1 MPFILIVIGVIL
13 VVLNY
18 KALKKD
24 ETSFSD
30 VLKYKQ
36 KDMTEVEI
44 EIGAIRRDIAES
56 LTELQ
61 KEILD
66 IKQHINFNNNVED
79 IKENLE
85 TDEEL
90 ISNNL
95 TSIDEEV
102 DVINEIDNKNKTEV
116 IRELISLGL
125 NDEEIC
131 EKLSLGKGE
140 VLLVGIY
147 TKNKGSI

>member
-18 KALKKD
+18 KALKKY
-24 ETSFSD
+24 ENSFSD

-36 KDMTEVEI
+36 KDMTEVEV

-140 VLLVGIY
+140 VLLVRNLY
-147 TKNKGSI
+147 KK

>member
-24 ETSFSD
+24 ESSFSD

-36 KDMTEVEI
+36 KDMTKVEV

-66 IKQHINFNNNVED
+66 IKQYINFNNNVED

-125 NDEEIC
+125 NDDEIC

-140 VLLVGIY
+140 VLLVRNLY
-147 TKNKGSI
+147 KK

>member
-18 KALKKD
+18 KALRKKD
-24 ETSFSD
+24 ETSFSN

-36 KDMTEVEI
+36 KDMTEVEV

-56 LTELQ
+56 LTEIQ

-66 IKQHINFNNNVED
+66 IKQHINLNNNVED

-95 TSIDEEV
+95 NSTDEEV
-102 DVINEIDNKNKTEV
+102 DVINEIDNKNKTGT

-131 EKLSLGKGE
+131 ERLSLGKGE
-140 VLLVGIY
+140 VLLVRNLY
-147 TKNKGSI
+147 EN

>member
-30 VLKYKQ
+30 MLKYKQ
-36 KDMTEVEI
+36 KDMTEVEV

-66 IKQHINFNNNVED
+66 IKQYINLNNNIED

-85 TDEEL
+85 IDEEL

-102 DVINEIDNKNKTEV
+102 DVINEIDNKNKTAV

-140 VLLVGIY
+140 VLLVRNLY
-147 TKNKGSI
+147 KK

>member
-1 MPFILIVIGVIL
+1 
-13 VVLNY
+13 
-18 KALKKD
+18 
-24 ETSFSD
+24 
-30 VLKYKQ
+30 
-36 KDMTEVEI
+36 MTEVEV

-56 LTELQ
+56 LTEIQ

-66 IKQHINFNNNVED
+66 IKQHINLNNNVED

-95 TSIDEEV
+95 NSTDEEV
-102 DVINEIDNKNKTEV
+102 DVINEIDNKNKTGT

-131 EKLSLGKGE
+131 ERLSLGKGE
-140 VLLVGIY
+140 VLLVRNLY
-147 TKNKGSI
+147 KK

>member
-24 ETSFSD
+24 ETSFCD
-30 VLKYKQ
+30 MLKYKQ
-36 KDMTEVEI
+36 KDMTEVEV

-95 TSIDEEV
+95 TYLDEEV

-140 VLLVGIY
+140 VLLVRNLY
-147 TKNKGSI
+147 KK

>member
-125 NDEEIC
+125 NDDEIC

-140 VLLVGIY
+140 VLLVRNLY
-147 TKNKGSI
+147 KK

>member
-24 ETSFSD
+24 ESSFSD

-61 KEILD
+61 KEILE

-125 NDEEIC
+125 NDDEIC

-140 VLLVGIY
+140 VLLVRNLY
-147 TKNKGSI
+147 KK

>member
-36 KDMTEVEI
+36 KDMTEVEV
-44 EIGAIRRDIAES
+44 EIGVIRRDIAES

-140 VLLVGIY
+140 VLLVRNLY
-147 TKNKGSI
+147 KK

>member
-36 KDMTEVEI
+36 KDMTEVEV

-61 KEILD
+61 KEILE

-125 NDEEIC
+125 NDDEIC

-140 VLLVGIY
+140 VLLVRNLY
-147 TKNKGSI
+147 KK

>member
-18 KALKKD
+18 KDLKKD
-24 ETSFSD
+24 ESSFSD

-36 KDMTEVEI
+36 KDMTEVEV

-61 KEILD
+61 KEILE

-125 NDEEIC
+125 NDDEIC

-140 VLLVGIY
+140 VLLVRNLY
-147 TKNKGSI
+147 KK

>member
-24 ETSFSD
+24 ETSFSN

-36 KDMTEVEI
+36 KDMTEVEV

-95 TSIDEEV
+95 NSTDEEV
-102 DVINEIDNKNKTEV
+102 DVINEIDNKNKTEA

-131 EKLSLGKGE
+131 ERLSLGKGE
-140 VLLVGIY
+140 VLLVRNLY
-147 TKNKGSI
+147 KK

>member
-18 KALKKD
+18 NALKKD

-36 KDMTEVEI
+36 KDMTEVEV

-61 KEILD
+61 KEILE

-85 TDEEL
+85 IDEEL

-125 NDEEIC
+125 NDDEIC

-140 VLLVGIY
+140 VLLVRNLY
-147 TKNKGSI
+147 KK

>member
-24 ETSFSD
+24 ESSFSD

-125 NDEEIC
+125 NDDEIC

-140 VLLVGIY
+140 VLLVRNLY
-147 TKNKGSI
+147 KK

>member
-95 TSIDEEV
+95 TSTDEEV

-140 VLLVGIY
+140 VLLVRNLY
-147 TKNKGSI
+147 KK

>member
-90 ISNNL
+90 ISNIL

-140 VLLVGIY
+140 VLLVRNLY
-147 TKNKGSI
+147 KK

>member
-1 MPFILIVIGVIL
+1 MKVPL
-13 VVLNY
+13 V
-18 KALKKD
+18 
-24 ETSFSD
+24 
-30 VLKYKQ
+30 
-36 KDMTEVEI
+36 
-44 EIGAIRRDIAES
+44 IGAIRRDIAES

-61 KEILD
+61 KEILE

-125 NDEEIC
+125 NDDEIC

-140 VLLVGIY
+140 VLLVRNLY
-147 TKNKGSI
+147 KK

>member
-24 ETSFSD
+24 ESSFSD

-36 KDMTEVEI
+36 KDMTEVEV

-66 IKQHINFNNNVED
+66 IKQHINFNNNLED

-90 ISNNL
+90 ISSNL
-95 TSIDEEV
+95 NSLDEEV
-102 DVINEIDNKNKTEV
+102 DVINEIDNKNKTGV

-140 VLLVGIY
+140 VLLVRNLY
-147 TKNKGSI
+147 KK

>member
-1 MPFILIVIGVIL
+1 MPFILIVIGLIL
-13 VVLNY
+13 VFLNY

-24 ETSFSD
+24 ESSFSD

-36 KDMTEVEI
+36 KDMTEVEV

-61 KEILD
+61 KEILE

-125 NDEEIC
+125 NDDEIC

-140 VLLVGIY
+140 VLLVRNLY
-147 TKNKGSI
+147 KK

>member
-1 MPFILIVIGVIL
+1 
-13 VVLNY
+13 
-18 KALKKD
+18 
-24 ETSFSD
+24 
-30 VLKYKQ
+30 
-36 KDMTEVEI
+36 MTEVEI

-140 VLLVGIY
+140 VLLVRNLY
-147 TKNKGSI
+147 KK

>member
-24 ETSFSD
+24 ESSFSD

-36 KDMTEVEI
+36 KDMTEVEV

-61 KEILD
+61 KEILE

-85 TDEEL
+85 IDEEL

-125 NDEEIC
+125 NDDEIC

-140 VLLVGIY
+140 VLLVRNLY
-147 TKNKGSI
+147 KK

>member
-30 VLKYKQ
+30 ILKYKQ
-36 KDMTEVEI
+36 KDMTEVEV

-66 IKQHINFNNNVED
+66 IKQYINLNNNIED

-85 TDEEL
+85 IDEEL

-102 DVINEIDNKNKTEV
+102 DVINEIDNKNKTAV

-140 VLLVGIY
+140 VLLVRNLY
-147 TKNKGSI
+147 KK

>member
-30 VLKYKQ
+30 VLKYQQ

-140 VLLVGIY
+140 VLLVRNLY
-147 TKNKGSI
+147 KK

>member
-24 ETSFSD
+24 ESSFSD

-36 KDMTEVEI
+36 KDMTEVEV

-61 KEILD
+61 KEILE

-116 IRELISLGL
+116 IRELISLGF
-125 NDEEIC
+125 NDDEIC

-140 VLLVGIY
+140 VLLVRNLY
-147 TKNKGSI
+147 KK

>member
-24 ETSFSD
+24 ESSFSD

-36 KDMTEVEI
+36 KDMTEVEV

-56 LTELQ
+56 LTELL
-61 KEILD
+61 E

-125 NDEEIC
+125 NDDEIC

-140 VLLVGIY
+140 VLLVRNLY
-147 TKNKGSI
+147 KK

>member
-1 MPFILIVIGVIL
+1 MFVICIYL
-13 VVLNY
+13 P
-18 KALKKD
+18 D
-24 ETSFSD
+24 S
-30 VLKYKQ
+30 
-36 KDMTEVEI
+36 
-44 EIGAIRRDIAES
+44 
-56 LTELQ
+56 
-61 KEILD
+61 
-66 IKQHINFNNNVED
+66 NNIED

-85 TDEEL
+85 IDEEL

-102 DVINEIDNKNKTEV
+102 DVINEIDNKNKTAV

-140 VLLVGIY
+140 VLLVRNLY
-147 TKNKGSI
+147 KK

>member
-24 ETSFSD
+24 ESSFSD

-36 KDMTEVEI
+36 KDMTEVEV

-61 KEILD
+61 KEILE

-125 NDEEIC
+125 NDDEIC

-140 VLLVGIY
+140 VLLVRKLY
-147 TKNKGSI
+147 KK

>member
-24 ETSFSD
+24 ESSFSD

-36 KDMTEVEI
+36 KDMTEVEV

-61 KEILD
+61 KEILE

-85 TDEEL
+85 TDEEF

-125 NDEEIC
+125 NDDEIC

-140 VLLVGIY
+140 VLLVRNLY
-147 TKNKGSI
+147 KK

>member
-24 ETSFSD
+24 ESSFSD

-36 KDMTEVEI
+36 KDMTEVEV
-44 EIGAIRRDIAES
+44 EKGAIRRDIAES

-61 KEILD
+61 KEILE

-95 TSIDEEV
+95 TFIDEEV
-102 DVINEIDNKNKTEV
+102 DVINEIDNKNKTED

-125 NDEEIC
+125 NDDEIC

-140 VLLVGIY
+140 VLLVRNLY
-147 TKNKGSI
+147 KK

>member
-24 ETSFSD
+24 ESSFSD

-36 KDMTEVEI
+36 KDMTEVEV

-61 KEILD
+61 KEILE

-95 TSIDEEV
+95 TYLDEEV

-140 VLLVGIY
+140 VLLVRNLY
-147 TKNKGSI
+147 KK

>member
-56 LTELQ
+56 LTDLQ

-140 VLLVGIY
+140 VLLVRNLY
-147 TKNKGSI
+147 KK

>member
-30 VLKYKQ
+30 MLKYKQ
-36 KDMTEVEI
+36 KDMTEVEVQ
-44 EIGAIRRDIAES
+44 IGAIRRDIAES

-66 IKQHINFNNNVED
+66 IKQYINLNNNIED

-85 TDEEL
+85 IDEEL

-102 DVINEIDNKNKTEV
+102 DVINEIDNKNKTAV

-140 VLLVGIY
+140 VLLVRNLY
-147 TKNKGSI
+147 KK

>member
-24 ETSFSD
+24 ESSFSD

-36 KDMTEVEI
+36 KDMTEVEV

-125 NDEEIC
+125 NDDEIC

-140 VLLVGIY
+140 VLLVRNLY
-147 TKNKGSI
+147 KK

>member
-24 ETSFSD
+24 ETSFCD
-30 VLKYKQ
+30 MLKYKQ
-36 KDMTEVEI
+36 KDMTEVEV

-66 IKQHINFNNNVED
+66 IKDKALDSLLKHLIKHND
-79 IKENLE
+79 KYIKE
-85 TDEEL
+85 
-90 ISNNL
+90 
-95 TSIDEEV
+95 
-102 DVINEIDNKNKTEV
+102 DVIRACMGGKMILEDEDNGRT
-116 IRELISLGL
+116 
-125 NDEEIC
+125 
-131 EKLSLGKGE
+131 
-140 VLLVGIY
+140 
-147 TKNKGSI
+147 

>member
-24 ETSFSD
+24 ESSFSD

-36 KDMTEVEI
+36 KDMTEVEV

-61 KEILD
+61 KEILE

-125 NDEEIC
+125 NDDEIC

-140 VLLVGIY
+140 VLLVKDLY
-147 TKNKGSI
+147 KK

>member
-24 ETSFSD
+24 ETSFSN

-36 KDMTEVEI
+36 KDMTEVEV

-56 LTELQ
+56 LTEIQ

-66 IKQHINFNNNVED
+66 IKQHINLNNNVED

-95 TSIDEEV
+95 NSTDEEV
-102 DVINEIDNKNKTEV
+102 DVINEIDNKNKTGA

-131 EKLSLGKGE
+131 ERLSLGKGE
-140 VLLVGIY
+140 VLLVRNLY
-147 TKNKGSI
+147 KK

>member
-102 DVINEIDNKNKTEV
+102 DVINEMDNKNKTEV

-140 VLLVGIY
+140 VLLVRNLY
-147 TKNKGSI
+147 KK

>member
-18 KALKKD
+18 KAPKKD

-140 VLLVGIY
+140 VLLVRNLY
-147 TKNKGSI
+147 KK

>member
-24 ETSFSD
+24 ESSFSD

-36 KDMTEVEI
+36 KDMTEVEV

-61 KEILD
+61 KEILE

-95 TSIDEEV
+95 TFIDEEV

-125 NDEEIC
+125 NDDEIC

-140 VLLVGIY
+140 VLLVRNLY
-147 TKNKGSI
+147 KK